1 MYCIGMMFI
10 FTICCL
16 GITIL
21 LGIVTLCCGFR
32 NNGMP
37 GVFYTLLI
45 SGGTVFW
52 SLIGPSIV
60 LSLPFM
66 ENWCRIVT
74 FLIWESVIFL
84 PWLILC
90 RNKYKVSEPGFSRI
104 GISGIFTQLSFL
116 IWIALMLT
124 KENLQE
130 VLEYDIGRFCGCL
143 LLLFTVPAFI
153 LTALAFSFKKKS
165 WQCPDTTLALA
176 AWSCAL
182 FFFFVGLLAMK
193 VTA

>member
-1 MYCIGMMFI
+1 
-10 FTICCL
+10 
-16 GITIL
+16 
-21 LGIVTLCCGFR
+21 
-32 NNGMP
+32 MP
-37 GVFYTLLI
+37 GVFYTLLT
-45 SGGTVFW
+45 SAGTVFW

-60 LSLPFM
+60 LALPFT
-66 ENWCRIVT
+66 ENWCRIII

-104 GISGIFTQLSFL
+104 GISGIFTQLFFL
-116 IWIALMLT
+116 IWITLILT
-124 KENLQE
+124 SENLQE

-182 FFFFVGLLAMK
+182 FFFFVGLLTMK

>member
-1 MYCIGMMFI
+1 
-10 FTICCL
+10 
-16 GITIL
+16 
-21 LGIVTLCCGFR
+21 
-32 NNGMP
+32 MP
-37 GVFYTLLI
+37 GVFYTLLT

-60 LSLPFM
+60 LSLPFT
-66 ENWCRIVT
+66 ENWCRIVI

-90 RNKYKVSEPGFSRI
+90 RNKYKVSEPEFSRI
-104 GISGIFTQLSFL
+104 GISGIFTQLFL
-116 IWIALMLT
+116 LIGIALMLT
-124 KENLQE
+124 NENLQE
-130 VLEYDIGRFCGCL
+130 VLEYDIGRFCGGL

-153 LTALAFSFKKKS
+153 LTALVFSFKKKS

-176 AWSCAL
+176 AWVCAL
-182 FFFFVGLLAMK
+182 FFFGAGLFAIK

>member
-1 MYCIGMMFI
+1 
-10 FTICCL
+10 
-16 GITIL
+16 
-21 LGIVTLCCGFR
+21 
-32 NNGMP
+32 MP

-66 ENWCRIVT
+66 ENWCRIVI

-90 RNKYKVSEPGFSRI
+90 RNKYKVSEPGLSRI
-104 GISGIFTQLSFL
+104 GISGIFTQLFFL
-116 IWIALMLT
+116 IGIALMLT

-130 VLEYDIGRFCGCL
+130 VLEYDIGRFCGGL

-176 AWSCAL
+176 AWVCAL
-182 FFFFVGLLAMK
+182 FFFCAGLSGLK

>member
-1 MYCIGMMFI
+1 MMLI
-10 FTICCL
+10 FTICCFFA
-16 GITIL
+16 TIL
-21 LGIVTLCCGFR
+21 LGIVTVCCGFR

-37 GVFYTLLI
+37 GVFYTLLT

-52 SLIGPSIV
+52 SLLGPSIV

-66 ENWCRIVT
+66 ENWCRIVI

-90 RNKYKVSEPGFSRI
+90 RNKYKVSAPGFLQI

-116 IWIALMLT
+116 VWIVFMLT
-124 KENLQE
+124 RENLQE
-130 VLEYDIGRFCGCL
+130 VLEYDIGRFCGGL
-143 LLLFTVPAFI
+143 LLLFAVPAFI

-165 WQCPDTTLALA
+165 RQCPDTTLALA

-182 FFFFVGLLAMK
+182 FFFCAGLSGLK
-193 VTA
+193 ITA

>member
-1 MYCIGMMFI
+1 MFI
-10 FTICCL
+10 FTICCFFA
-16 GITIL
+16 TIL
-21 LGIVTLCCGFR
+21 WGIVTVCCGFR

-37 GVFYTLLI
+37 GVFYTLLT
-45 SGGTVFW
+45 SAGTVFW

-66 ENWCRIVT
+66 ENWCRIII

-90 RNKYKVSEPGFSRI
+90 RNKYKVSEPGFSQI
-104 GISGIFTQLSFL
+104 GISGIFTQLFFL
-116 IWIALMLT
+116 IGIALMLT

-130 VLEYDIGRFCGCL
+130 VLEYDIGRFCGGL

-153 LTALAFSFKKKS
+153 LTALVFSFKKKS

-176 AWSCAL
+176 AWVCAL
-182 FFFFVGLLAMK
+182 FFFGAGLVAIK